1 MNISKVKENIKIGLK
16 KGYKQN
22 LLLLSSY
29 SDFIDQVREYLLTV
43 NVAQQL
49 LDWNEQHSY
58 KIQIEYPVFHFY
70 NNAFVAYEWDIKDI
84 FDIAIIQRQSGH
96 SPTDKLYQKIDIAIT
111 QEQNGSNAST
121 HERTLSGIELKGI
134 NKSEDE
140 IIRDAKRMSNAMLLT
155 DKVSDNSIKFC
166 FCGFL
171 RRFDKG
177 EEIVTEAFI
186 QQKTDKELE
195 HWEEICNKLAAKYPS
210 LNFTIEKFDIENT
223 PLTDVAGFHKKMDSD
238 YSEVANDTGS
248 VVGYI
253 LTIKRN
259 NETQT

>member
-1 MNISKVKENIKIGLK
+1 MNLSEVKENIKTGLK

-70 NNAFVAYEWDIKDI
+70 NNAFVAFEWDIKDI
-84 FDIAIIQRQSGH
+84 FDMAIIQRQPGH

-121 HERTLSGIELKGI
+121 HERTLAGIELKGI
-134 NKSEDE
+134 NKSEAE
-140 IIRDAKRMSNAMLLT
+140 IISDAKRMSNAMIRI
-155 DKVSDNSIKFC
+155 DGISPNSIEFC

-171 RRFDKG
+171 KRFDKAD
-177 EEIVTEAFI
+177 EMVTDTFI
-186 QQKTDKELE
+186 QTKLQQEQSHWISICTSLATD
-195 HWEEICNKLAAKYPS
+195 YPT
-210 LNFTIEKFDIENT
+210 LDFTVESFDIVNT
-223 PLTDVAGFHKKMDSD
+223 PLELVADIHQKMESD
-238 YSEVANDTGS
+238 YSEVANDTGT

-253 LTIKRN
+253 LTITRK
-259 NETQT
+259 

>member
-1 MNISKVKENIKIGLK
+1 MNISEVKDNIKTGLT

-84 FDIAIIQRQSGH
+84 FDMAIIQRQPGH

-155 DKVSDNSIKFC
+155 DKVSQNSIEFC

-177 EEIVTEAFI
+177 EEMVTDTFI
-186 QQKTDKELE
+186 QQKTTEEQKRWDKVCSDLTA
-195 HWEEICNKLAAKYPS
+195 IYPT
-210 LNFTIEKFDIENT
+210 LDFTAEKFDIVNT
-223 PLTDVAGFHKKMDSD
+223 PLADVADFHKKMDSD
-238 YSEVANDTGS
+238 YSEVANDTGT

-253 LTIKRN
+253 LTINRK
-259 NETQT
+259 

>member
-1 MNISKVKENIKIGLK
+1 MDLSEVKDNIKIGLT

-29 SDFIDQVREYLLTV
+29 SSFIDQVREYLLTV

-49 LDWNEQHSY
+49 LNWNEQHSY

-70 NNAFVAYEWDIKDI
+70 NNAFIAYDWDVKDI
-84 FDIAIIQRQSGH
+84 FDMAIIQRQTGH

-111 QEQNGSNAST
+111 QVQNGSNAST

-134 NKSEDE
+134 NKSQDE
-140 IIRDAKRMSNAMLLT
+140 IIRDVKRMSNAMLHS
-155 DKVSDNSIKFC
+155 DKISDNSIEFC

-171 RRFDKG
+171 RRFDK
-177 EEIVTEAFI
+177 EDEMVTDDFI
-186 QQKTDKELE
+186 QQKTT
-195 HWEEICNKLAAKYPS
+195 EEQKRWDGICRDLMAIYPT
-210 LNFTIEKFDIENT
+210 LDLKTEKFNIVNT
-223 PLTDVAGFHKKMDSD
+223 PLADVADFHKKMDSD
-238 YSEVANDTGS
+238 YSEVANDTGT

-253 LTIKRN
+253 LTIERK
-259 NETQT
+259 

>member
-1 MNISKVKENIKIGLK
+1 MNISEVKESIKKGLI

-29 SDFIDQVREYLLTV
+29 NDFIDQVREYLLTV

-70 NNAFVAYEWDIKDI
+70 NNAFIAYEWDIKDI
-84 FDIAIIQRQSGH
+84 FDMAIIERQPGH
-96 SPTDKLYQKIDIAIT
+96 SPTDKLHQKIDIAIT
-111 QEQNGSNAST
+111 QEQTGSNASS

-134 NKSEDE
+134 NKNEEE

-155 DKVSDNSIKFC
+155 DKVSPNSIEFC

-171 RRFDKG
+171 RRFDKS
-177 EEIVTEAFI
+177 EEMVTDTFI
-186 QQKTDKELE
+186 QQKTT
-195 HWEEICNKLAAKYPS
+195 EEQNRWDRICADLAINYPT
-210 LNFTIEKFDIENT
+210 LNFATEKFDIINT
-223 PLTDVAGFHKKMDSD
+223 SLDLVADFHKKMDSD
-238 YSEVANDTGS
+238 YSEVANDTGT

-253 LTIKRN
+253 MTINRK
-259 NETQT
+259 